1 MKTNSNSRIFAA
13 LAALAGLALLLTLVV
28 RHTATTEAAMRQQ
41 AMRTLAQS
49 SHPVR
54 GTDAVAYVTSAPYR
68 DGLFQGQLT
77 RERGEALH
85 VSVGRWPSQ
94 LDRDAY
100 RDGYLE
106 GFGGPVSIATKHVAK

>member
-13 LAALAGLALLLTLVV
+13 IAALAGLALLLTLVL
-28 RHTATTEAAMRQQ
+28 RNTATEAAMRQQ
-41 AMRTLAQS
+41 ATRTLAQS
-49 SHPVR
+49 GHPVR

-85 VSVGRWPSQ
+85 VSASRWPSQ

-106 GFGGPVSIATKHVAK
+106 GFGGPVNSASKYAAK